1 LASKAASGDT
11 SCNTAEGGFLRWSA
25 ILDDMVVSRTAM
37 HTSNA
42 MKPKELNALAQIDST
57 LPASLIVEQTDVK
70 LLTCAYRPRGGEY

>member
-1 LASKAASGDT
+1 
-11 SCNTAEGGFLRWSA
+11 
-25 ILDDMVVSRTAM
+25 MVVSRTAM